1 MIATCTG
8 CQTRYRVAP
17 EKLGRRGARIRC
29 QKCSEVFH
37 VAPPEPEPEPVA
49 EAVAFVATA
58 VVAEADAKLAKAVA
72 ALLESWSI
80 EARVF
85 DDGAA
90 ALLHIHRERPD
101 LAILGAGL
109 PGANAP
115 AIAEIMRRN
124 ADLQEVPLV
133 RVLAAD
139 ETSEAPEFDA
149 DHTLEVADLPDALG
163 PILGELGVGQS
174 PSAGGAPAKA
184 SAPAPTP
191 AAPAAPPA
199 VAPAA
204 KPSGALDE
212 VKAAERLARIVVS
225 DIVLY
230 NEEKFE
236 QGSRGG
242 NVAELLAAE
251 LEEAS
256 ALFRDRVSQELR
268 SQREFLVEELERRAA
283 KHREAAA

>member
-17 EKLGRRGARIRC
+17 EKLGKRGARIRC

-37 VAPPEPEPEPVA
+37 VPPPEAEPEAVA

-58 VVAEADAKLAKAVA
+58 VVAESDPKLAKAVS

-80 EARVF
+80 EAKVF
-85 DDGAA
+85 DDGSA

-101 LAILGAGL
+101 LAYLGAGL
-109 PGANAP
+109 SGTNAP
-115 AIAEIMRRN
+115 SIAEIMRRN

-139 ETSEAPEFDA
+139 ELSSAPEFDA
-149 DHTLEVADLPDALG
+149 DHTLEAGDLPDGLAQVL
-163 PILGELGVGQS
+163 EALGVGAS
-174 PSAGGAPAKA
+174 PSGG
-184 SAPAPTP
+184 
-191 AAPAAPPA
+191 
-199 VAPAA
+199 APAA
-204 KPSGALDE
+204 KPSAPAPAPVPEAAAAAPKAAPAASGASDE
-212 VKAAERLARIVVS
+212 IKAAERLARIVVS

-236 QGSRGG
+236 QGSREG
-242 NVAELLAAE
+242 NVAELLSAE

-256 ALFRDRVSQELR
+256 AMFRDRVSAELR
-268 SQREFLVEELERRAA
+268 SERDFLVEELERRAA
-283 KHREAAA
+283 KHREPGA